1 MSAKFSVAAFVGL
14 IVGGVAAL
22 PIYTQLPD
30 NIRIAPNMYFLTI
43 ATCFIGWGAGA
54 ILHAVKRL
62 LLDSWMNRSHRR

>member
-43 ATCFIGWGAGA
+43 ATCFIGWGVGA
-54 ILHAVKRL
+54 ILHAATRL
-62 LLDSWMNRSHRR
+62 FVECWINRRHRR